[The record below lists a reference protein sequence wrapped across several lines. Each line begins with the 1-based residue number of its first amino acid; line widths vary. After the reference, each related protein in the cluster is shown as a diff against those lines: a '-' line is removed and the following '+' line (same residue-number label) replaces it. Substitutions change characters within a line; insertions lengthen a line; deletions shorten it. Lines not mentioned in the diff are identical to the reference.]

1 MAFAEKLIAVRR
13 AHHLTQ
19 EQLAAKLFVTRQ
31 AVSRWERSEV
41 TPGIDMMKLIAAVT
55 GEPLSHLLEMPEHY
69 CQSCGMILTPDDCG
83 TDAAGTATDHYCKWC
98 YDHGKYTYDTTMEA
112 MIEDCAPRLAQN
124 TGMSLDEAVSLMGA
138 VLPQLER
145 WRTVQENEERYGAE
159 ARSRYGNEAID
170 AANEALLD
178 MDPHTWND
186 MKELERAILGQLSIA
201 MSDGEPE
208 GSEARKLVAMHRR
221 WIGLNWGHEPQD
233 EAYLGLAHGY
243 LADQRFIDYYDK
255 PCGTGATA
263 FLVQAIESSS
273 AHAWTTAALGISIE
287 TSTDWRPMA
296 TDHELVL
303 YVMTGCPY
311 CIKVKRFLAD
321 NGVTIPERNISTDP
335 DAEQTLIAVGGKRQ
349 VPCLFIDGKP
359 LYESSDIIAW
369 VQEHLL

>member
-1 MAFAEKLIAVRR
+1 MAFAEKLIAIRR

-31 AVSRWERSEV
+31 AVSRWERDEV

-83 TDAAGTATDHYCKWC
+83 TDAAGATTDHYCKWC

-138 VLPQLER
+138 VLPLLER

-159 ARSRYGNEAID
+159 ARARYGDEAID

-178 MDPHTWND
+178 MDPETWND

-201 MSDGEPE
+201 MGDGLDSSQLGQRAPRR
-208 GSEARKLVAMHRR
+208 GLSGARPRLPRRSALYRLLRQAMRHRSHGVSSSGHR
-221 WIGLNWGHEPQD
+221 VVVDARIDRGGFGYFNQNLNRLET
-233 EAYLGLAHGY
+233 HGY
-243 LADQRFIDYYDK
+243 
-255 PCGTGATA
+255 
-263 FLVQAIESSS
+263 
-273 AHAWTTAALGISIE
+273 
-287 TSTDWRPMA
+287 
-296 TDHELVL
+296 
-303 YVMTGCPY
+303 
-311 CIKVKRFLAD
+311 
-321 NGVTIPERNISTDP
+321 
-335 DAEQTLIAVGGKRQ
+335 
-349 VPCLFIDGKP
+349 
-359 LYESSDIIAW
+359 
-369 VQEHLL
+369 

>member
-31 AVSRWERSEV
+31 AVSRWERGEV

-98 YDHGKYTYDTTMEA
+98 YDHGKYTYETTMEA

-145 WRTVQENEERYGAE
+145 WRTVQENEERYGDE
-159 ARSRYGNEAID
+159 ARKRYGDEAID

-178 MDPHTWND
+178 MDP
-186 MKELERAILGQLSIA
+186 
-201 MSDGEPE
+201 
-208 GSEARKLVAMHRR
+208 
-221 WIGLNWGHEPQD
+221 
-233 EAYLGLAHGY
+233 
-243 LADQRFIDYYDK
+243 
-255 PCGTGATA
+255 
-263 FLVQAIESSS
+263 
-273 AHAWTTAALGISIE
+273 E
-287 TSTDWRPMA
+287 T
-296 TDHELVL
+296 
-303 YVMTGCPY
+303 
-311 CIKVKRFLAD
+311 
-321 NGVTIPERNISTDP
+321 
-335 DAEQTLIAVGGKRQ
+335 
-349 VPCLFIDGKP
+349 
-359 LYESSDIIAW
+359 
-369 VQEHLL
+369 

>member
-19 EQLAAKLFVTRQ
+19 EQLATKLFVTRQ
-31 AVSRWERSEV
+31 AVSRWERGEV

-55 GEPLSHLLEMPEHY
+55 GEPLPH
-69 CQSCGMILTPDDCG
+69 MILTPDDCG
-83 TDAAGTATDHYCKWC
+83 TDATGATTDHYCRWC

-145 WRTVQENEERYGAE
+145 WHTVQENEERYGAE
-159 ARSRYGNEAID
+159 ARARYGNEAID
-170 AANEALLD
+170 AANETLLD
-178 MDPHTWND
+178 MDPQTWTD
-186 MKELERAILGQLSIA
+186 MKELERAVLGQLSIA
-201 MSDGEPE
+201 MGDGDAD

-221 WIGLNWGHEPQD
+221 WIGLNWGHEPQN

-263 FLVQAIESSS
+263 FLVQAIESSLTR
-273 AHAWTTAALGISIE
+273 A
-287 TSTDWRPMA
+287 
-296 TDHELVL
+296 
-303 YVMTGCPY
+303 
-311 CIKVKRFLAD
+311 
-321 NGVTIPERNISTDP
+321 
-335 DAEQTLIAVGGKRQ
+335 
-349 VPCLFIDGKP
+349 
-359 LYESSDIIAW
+359 
-369 VQEHLL
+369 

>member
-31 AVSRWERSEV
+31 AVSRWERGEV

-83 TDAAGTATDHYCKWC
+83 TDAAGTAADHYCKWC

-159 ARSRYGNEAID
+159 ARARYGDEAID
-170 AANEALLD
+170 AANETLLD
-178 MDPHTWND
+178 MDPQAWND
-186 MKELERAILGQLSIA
+186 MKELERAVLGQLSIA
-201 MSDGEPE
+201 IGDGDAD

-221 WIGLNWGHEPQD
+221 WIGLILDTSPKTKRTWASPTVILPTSALSTTTTRPAAPEPRCFWSRPSSRRWR
-233 EAYLGLAHGY
+233 AHRPRW
-243 LADQRFIDYYDK
+243 LWVFQSK
-255 PCGTGATA
+255 P
-263 FLVQAIESSS
+263 Q
-273 AHAWTTAALGISIE
+273 
-287 TSTDWRPMA
+287 TDWRP
-296 TDHELVL
+296 
-303 YVMTGCPY
+303 YGY
-311 CIKVKRFLAD
+311 
-321 NGVTIPERNISTDP
+321 
-335 DAEQTLIAVGGKRQ
+335 
-349 VPCLFIDGKP
+349 
-359 LYESSDIIAW
+359 
-369 VQEHLL
+369 